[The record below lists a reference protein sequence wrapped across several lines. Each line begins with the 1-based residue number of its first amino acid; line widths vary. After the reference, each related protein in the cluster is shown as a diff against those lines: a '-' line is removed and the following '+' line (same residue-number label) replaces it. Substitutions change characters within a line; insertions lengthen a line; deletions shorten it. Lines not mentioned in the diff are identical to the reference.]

1 MKALPRNKK
10 LFFKY
15 YLCFQAAFVFNLDEH
30 FQSGCIFHFTTLI
43 NTTKEIGDPAEKLT
57 TPSYWIVSSRPGKKG
72 IKLLLWFGFDLSETD
87 EDSKLASST

>member
-1 MKALPRNKK
+1 MFLGS
-10 LFFKY
+10 FF
-15 YLCFQAAFVFNLDEH
+15 FNLDEH

-57 TPSYWIVSSRPGKKG
+57 IPSYWIDSSRPGQKG
-72 IKLLLWFGFDLSETD
+72 LKLLLWFGFDLSETD